1 MCIWH
6 SAKEKFVIKC
16 APKIL
21 CLPTMVEATPDF
33 GTGLQFST
41 CQSRQRS
48 TQNRTRWGRIPMTE
62 KRFITAQELLEDSFR
77 LAAQVYD
84 SGFRPQFIVGIWR
97 GGAPI
102 GIAVQEFFDFKKV
115 ETDHIAVR
123 TSSYY
128 GIGTDKQSKE
138 IKVHG
143 LHYIV
148 ENANADDGL
157 LIVDDVFDS
166 GRSIFALKE
175 KLGQLM
181 RLNMPKDIRI
191 ACPYY
196 KPQNT
201 AVPLKPDYYIHASDE
216 WLVFP
221 HEVSGLS
228 PQELAEGKG
237 DLRNIKELFL

>member
-1 MCIWH
+1 M
-6 SAKEKFVIKC
+6 SEK
-16 APKIL
+16 
-21 CLPTMVEATPDF
+21 
-33 GTGLQFST
+33 Q
-41 CQSRQRS
+41 
-48 TQNRTRWGRIPMTE
+48 
-62 KRFITAQELLEDSFR
+62 FITAQELLEDSFR
-77 LAAQVYD
+77 LAAQVYE

-102 GIAVQEFFDFKKV
+102 GIAVQEYFDFKEV

-128 GIGTDKQSKE
+128 GIGTDKQSKQ

-148 ENANADDGL
+148 ENANAGDGL

-166 GRSIFALKE
+166 GRSIHALME
-175 KLGQLM
+175 NLSDLM
-181 RLNMPKDIRI
+181 RLNMPKDVRI

-196 KPQNT
+196 KPMNT
-201 AVPLKPDYYIHASDE
+201 AVPLKPDYFIHESEE

-221 HEVSGLS
+221 HEVSGLT
-228 PQELAEGKG
+228 PQEIAEGKG
-237 DLRNIKELFL
+237 DLKNIKELFI

>member
-1 MCIWH
+1 M
-6 SAKEKFVIKC
+6 S
-16 APKIL
+16 
-21 CLPTMVEATPDF
+21 
-33 GTGLQFST
+33 
-41 CQSRQRS
+41 
-48 TQNRTRWGRIPMTE
+48 E

-77 LAAQVYD
+77 LAAQVYE

-102 GIAVQEFFDFKKV
+102 GIAVQEYFDFKEV

-128 GIGTDKQSKE
+128 GINQQSKK

-166 GRSIFALKE
+166 GRSIEALTN
-175 KLGQLM
+175 KLQELM
-181 RLNMPKDIRI
+181 RLNMPRDVRI

-196 KPQNT
+196 KPQNSMVET
-201 AVPLKPDYYIHASDE
+201 KPDYFIHESEE

-228 PQELAEGKG
+228 AEELSEGKG
-237 DLRNIKELFL
+237 DLKNIKELFV